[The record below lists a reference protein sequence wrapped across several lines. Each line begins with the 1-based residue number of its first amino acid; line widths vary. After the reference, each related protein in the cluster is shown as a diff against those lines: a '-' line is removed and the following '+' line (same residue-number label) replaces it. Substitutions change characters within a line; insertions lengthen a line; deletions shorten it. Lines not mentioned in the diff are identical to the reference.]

1 MTDDFDGVK
10 DIGITHI
17 EPTTDEELIKPSS
30 ESPTEEKSEEKP
42 TEPKEPEKEPEKKEE
57 AIDTDKKPEPKPVE
71 GETPR
76 ERALRL
82 QVEELRGKNREL
94 LAKDLV
100 KIDSKKP
107 QLSPEK
113 EKELSEFNPEE
124 IKTFEKILDIMAEK
138 KGYVKKEE
146 VEIRNLQNESQT
158 VLNDFMESHTE
169 YNDPIL
175 WDRLKSEVGL
185 YRQPTSG
192 RDLKKILE
200 KAHETVY
207 NIKPASDIKK
217 IEAQKE
223 KISVASHSGQ
233 SPKGGSGNQ
242 KAIDPS
248 LKNNLKGFSD
258 EEIEDLFGK
267 G

>member
-10 DIGITHI
+10 DIGITRI
-17 EPTTDEELIKPSS
+17 EPTTEEELNTLPS
-30 ESPTEEKSEEKP
+30 ESPTEEKSEEKLKKP
-42 TEPKEPEKEPEKKEE
+42 QETVKEPEKKEE
-57 AIDTDKKPEPKPVE
+57 VIEPVQKQEPKPVE

-82 QVEELRGKNREL
+82 KVEELRVKNREL
-94 LAKDLV
+94 LSKDLV

-138 KGYVKKEE
+138 KGYVKREE
-146 VEIRNLQNESQT
+146 VEIRNLQNESQL
-158 VLNDFMESHTE
+158 VLNEFMETHTE
-169 YNDPIL
+169 YNEPL
-175 WDRLKSEVGL
+175 MWDRLKEEVGL

-192 RDLKKILE
+192 RELKKILE

-207 NIKPASDIKK
+207 DIKPASDIKK

-242 KAIDPS
+242 KAIDSS
-248 LKNNLKGFSD
+248 LKSNLKGFTD
-258 EEIEDLFGK
+258 EEIEELFGK